1 MPAVR
6 GARPGV
12 AELRRPPEVP
22 AGPGTLGGEGG
33 GRGEWGAWLKCCHV
47 GHLFPLT

>member
-22 AGPGTLGGEGG
+22 AGPGTLGGKAEEGG
-33 GRGEWGAWLKCCHV
+33 NGVPG
-47 GHLFPLT
+47 